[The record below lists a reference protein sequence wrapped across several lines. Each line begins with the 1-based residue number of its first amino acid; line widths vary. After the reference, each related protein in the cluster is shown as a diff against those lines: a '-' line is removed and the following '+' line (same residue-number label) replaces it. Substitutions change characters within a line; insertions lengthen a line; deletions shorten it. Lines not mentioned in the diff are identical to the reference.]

1 MFQGLM
7 SITLLGIFF
16 LSPYKW
22 LAVLLM
28 CIVTLCLFGVSA
40 PQQFLIIK
48 FAPGG
53 EMLGAA
59 GIQIAFN
66 LGNAIGAYLGGLPIT
81 YGIGVRYSALIASGI
96 AVLGFILFSLFNY
109 LYQPKKQ

>member
-1 MFQGLM
+1 
-7 SITLLGIFF
+7 
-16 LSPYKW
+16 
-22 LAVLLM
+22 
-28 CIVTLCLFGVSA
+28 
-40 PQQFLIIK
+40 
-48 FAPGG
+48 
-53 EMLGAA
+53 MLGAA